1 MNQRVVWPIA
11 GVLGLAVLVVGIT
24 QLSAQRPPVNLRGT
38 GPPTGR
44 FVVADAGDDY
54 VLILDSATGQV
65 YRADE
70 KDFNKMSAL
79 PKVGER
85 LRQPALD
92 RRPDFTKDKDK
103 VGGPGRDRERFR
115 DKDKDKGN

>member
-1 MNQRVVWPIA
+1 MNHRVVWPIA

-24 QLSAQRPPVNLRGT
+24 NLSAQRPVNVPGT
-38 GPPTGR
+38 APPAGR
-44 FVVADAGDDY
+44 FVVADAGEDA

-65 YRADE
+65 YRAQE
-70 KDFNKMSAL
+70 KDFKKMSEL
-79 PKVGER
+79 PKVGEGFR
-85 LRQPALD
+85 PPALD

-115 DKDKDKGN
+115 DKDKDKRP